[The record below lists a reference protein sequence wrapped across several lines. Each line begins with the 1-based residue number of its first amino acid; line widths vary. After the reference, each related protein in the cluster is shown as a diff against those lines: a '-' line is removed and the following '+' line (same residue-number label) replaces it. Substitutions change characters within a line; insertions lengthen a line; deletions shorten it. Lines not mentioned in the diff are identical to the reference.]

1 MAAPL
6 AGIAAP
12 DPAPRMLLLLLL
24 LLPPPL
30 SRGRVAVCGSG
41 GLHGFCLCDLKHGT
55 EQYRRRQV
63 GHLYFGGAS
72 LQTPHFTTAGGTASC
87 CCCCCACWCR
97 LLPRPRF
104 PAPLPLPLLPPLPPL
119 PPILALTACYCCR
132 AQGSSRWKDA
142 AVVAAAVVS
151 FFCRALFL
159 SALSSSTVDESQTEY
174 VAQYVSPGPYK
185 SHRLFIFSHPKLKK
199 SL

>member
-1 MAAPL
+1 MYPKKIISLPHLCDKRSPGAKSMAAPL

-104 PAPLPLPLLPPLPPL
+104 PAPLPLPLLPPLPPR
-119 PPILALTACYCCR
+119 PPILFWALTALLLL
-132 AQGSSRWKDA
+132 QSSR
-142 AVVAAAVVS
+142 VVEMERCCSCCCCGCV
-151 FFCRALFL
+151 FFLPSSLFKRF
-159 SALSSSTVDESQTEY
+159 E
-174 VAQYVSPGPYK
+174 
-185 SHRLFIFSHPKLKK
+185 LFYSRRVTD
-199 SL
+199 SM